1 MSAALPRTLSVLLVE
16 DSLADGRLL
25 LEALRPAVSGG
36 EVLVQTVKRLS
47 LAIEELQRFDFNCV
61 LLDLGLPDGQGVDN
75 VRALRA
81 VDHRPAI
88 VVLTGLDDEAV
99 AAKALQF
106 GAQDYLLKGET
117 DAEKLLKLI
126 RRAVQRNRQTVQL
139 EHQRD
144 SGFIAATRDPL
155 TLLPNLPLLLDRA
168 RVQQAEARAQQQ
180 GFGLG
185 VLVLDGLETLR
196 ERSGAAFAEQRVREV
211 AEALSDSLR
220 PADTLARIAPNAFAL
235 LPRPWLPPEQLEA
248 VLNKLAN
255 GIATLEPTG
264 VQTAPLHPKVSSRW
278 AADEQQTIEQLL
290 TDALQAVMPVPVAKA
305 KSASAVMPARSAASV
320 GQWQPWLDV
329 IAGRYAGALWQPG
342 EGEPETSL
350 QDRLSAFAQLKQQ
363 LAAHREDDHA
373 PVETLVL
380 PLPTSGLGTPDDNMA
395 TLQAQLSALGIPAR
409 SVTLQVPHPVFASTP
424 LLLTAL
430 QSAGFQLLL
439 DCESE
444 NLPSLADLSQW
455 PLQALCLH
463 PAYWQRVLDDNL
475 RGPRRRALDALL
487 GAAQALG
494 TRVIVCGV
502 DQPASA
508 NALRVIGLRW
518 MQGAALLPA
527 TTGEALATLW
537 PQTVDAVR

>member
-1 MSAALPRTLSVLLVE
+1 MSTALPRTLSVLLVE

-25 LEALRPAVSGG
+25 LEALRPAVTGG

-139 EHQRD
+139 EQDRD

-168 RVQQAEARAQQQ
+168 RVQQAAARAQQQ
-180 GFGLG
+180 SFGLG
-185 VLVLDGLETLR
+185 VLVLDGLEMLR

-211 AEALSDSLR
+211 AETLSDALQ
-220 PADTLARIAPNAFAL
+220 PADTLARIAPNTFAL
-235 LPRPWLPPEQLEA
+235 LPRPWLPAEQLDA

-255 GIATLEPTG
+255 SIATLEPTG
-264 VQTAPLHPKVSSRW
+264 VPTAPLHLKVSSRW
-278 AADEQQTIEQLL
+278 AIDDQQTIEQLL
-290 TDALQAVMPVPVAKA
+290 TDALQAVMPVSAAKTKSVAAAMPVNG
-305 KSASAVMPARSAASV
+305 AASV
-320 GQWQPWLDV
+320 GLWQPWLDV
-329 IAGRYAGALWQPG
+329 ITGRCAGALWQPG
-342 EGEPETSL
+342 ESEPESSL
-350 QDRLSAFAQLKQQ
+350 QDKLVAFAQFKQQ
-363 LAAHREDDHA
+363 LTVHREDDHA
-373 PVETLVL
+373 QAETLVL
-380 PLPTSGLGTPDDNMA
+380 PLPTSASGMIDDSVA
-395 TLQAQLSALGIPAR
+395 ALQAQLSALGISAR
-409 SVTLQVPHPVFASTP
+409 SVTLQVPHRVFAIAQP
-424 LLLTAL
+424 LLTAL
-430 QSAGFQLLL
+430 QSAGFHLLL
-439 DCESE
+439 DSE
-444 NLPSLADLSQW
+444 GETLPSLADLSQW
-455 PLQALCLH
+455 PLQAIRVH
-463 PAYWQRVLDDNL
+463 PACWQRVLDDNL

-494 TRVIVCGV
+494 TRVIVCGI

-527 TTGEALATLW
+527 MPGDALAAVW
-537 PQTVDAVR
+537 PQTVHAAQ